1 MCLIKNQIKLIP
13 SISKI
18 ELITKV
24 ILFLKYENLYKYI

>member
-1 MCLIKNQIKLIP
+1 MCLIKNPIKLIP

-18 ELITKV
+18 EHITKV